1 MLFAFLILVF
11 ASAFAFFSGLFA
23 AAYEDRLLV
32 AERLAALNRRQEVG
46 SRLRE
51 ELQQPLP
58 LRLVRMIWKKLSLQI
73 SRRMS
78 EEKRLRFQ
86 RRLQAAGNPGGWGA
100 AEFRLLQLLLA
111 FSGLCLAAGGM
122 WLAGAGP
129 RGALLAGVFGT
140 ALGALLPDVY
150 LSSRIRARRHEVVT
164 SLPDALDLLMV
175 SVEAGLGFDMALVK
189 VAERF
194 KGALAEEFRRLLH
207 EMKLGRPRREAF
219 RDMAE
224 RVGVDDL
231 RAFVGALTQADQL
244 GVSIGNILRLQA
256 GQMRRKRRQRAEEM
270 AMKAP
275 IKMLFPLVF
284 FIFPALFVVLLGP
297 AVIQIMRVM

>member
-11 ASAFAFFSGLFA
+11 LSAYAFFAGLFA
-23 AAYEDRLLV
+23 AVYEDRLLI
-32 AERLAALNRRQEVG
+32 AERLAALGRQYKV
-46 SRLRE
+46 SARLRE

-58 LRLVRMIWKKLSLQI
+58 SRLGRMVWKKLSLLV
-73 SRRMS
+73 SRKMS

-86 RRLQAAGNPGGWGA
+86 RRLQAAGSPGGWGP
-100 AEFRLLQLLLA
+100 AEFRLLQVLLA
-111 FSGLCLAAGGM
+111 SSGGCVAAAAG
-122 WLAGAGP
+122 WLAGAGL
-129 RGALLAGVFGT
+129 REAMLAGVLGLAFGV
-140 ALGALLPDVY
+140 LLPDVY
-150 LSSRIRARRHEVVT
+150 LSSRIKARRQEVVR

-189 VAERF
+189 VSERF
-194 KGALAEEFRRLLH
+194 KGALAEEFSRLLH
-207 EMKLGRPRREAF
+207 EMKLGKPRREAF
-219 RDMAE
+219 KDMAE

-231 RAFVGALTQADQL
+231 KAFVGALTQADQL
-244 GVSIGNILRLQA
+244 GVSIGNILRVQA
-256 GQMRRKRRQRAEEM
+256 AQMRRKRRQRAEEM

-275 IKMLFPLVF
+275 VKMLIPLVF